1 MAEKPA
7 HNWRNT
13 LKRRLLVS
21 VLLLGGWAVS
31 IEARLAYLQ
40 VVRHSHYTERAE
52 NQQVRTIE
60 TAAER
65 GDILDRNGNVLA
77 YSVEVDSIYVVP
89 TEVGDPDAAAAALCR
104 ALKDCEAR
112 DRSTLAERI
121 RRGRSFA
128 YVRRQVS
135 TEQAE
140 RVAALKLEGVGFVKE
155 NRRFYPNKELGA
167 HLLGYVGIDN
177 AGLSGLEA
185 TYDSLIRGHSGT
197 MLVQTDARRLV
208 FSRLERPPT
217 SGATLE
223 LTMDQT
229 LQHIAERELRVGV
242 EENRATGGTA
252 VVMDP
257 LTGEILALANWPSFN
272 PNTYRE
278 ARPETKRNRGV
289 QDLYEPG
296 STFKIVTASA
306 AFEEHVVAPDDLID
320 VSAGRIKIGKTR
332 VINDDHRYGVISFT
346 DVIVKSSNVGAIKA
360 GFKLGPLKLGE
371 YVSKFGFGRRTS
383 PDFPGESSGIVWD
396 PAKLTD
402 SALAS
407 LSMGYQ
413 VAVTPL
419 QMAVAVSSIANG
431 GSLPEPRIVRAVIQD
446 DKRTPVPHKV
456 VRNTVTA
463 NTAAVLTEIMEQVVE
478 RGTGTRAK
486 IPGFTVAGKTGTA
499 QKVVSGRYS
508 RSDYNASFVG
518 FVPSRKPQFAIVVVV
533 DSPHGKNGYYG
544 GTVAAPIFQ
553 RIADAAL
560 RLRGVTPSVNPQ
572 PPIIVDPRD
581 GGNRPLQVRGPA
593 ELPGRNE
600 SSPQAPVK
608 GVPDLRGLSARG
620 AMQAIARI
628 GMKARIRGAGVVVD
642 QQPAPGSTIEPGTT
656 ATLTLERRI
665 TANTE
670 SSSSGGTQQ

>member
-1 MAEKPA
+1 MAETPA
-7 HNWRNT
+7 HNWRKT
-13 LKRRLLVS
+13 LKQRLLVS

-40 VVRHSHYTERAE
+40 VVNHGYYTEKAE

-60 TAAER
+60 TAPER
-65 GDILDRNGNVLA
+65 GDIVDRNGNVLA
-77 YSVEVDSIYVVP
+77 YSVEVDSIYAVP
-89 TEVGDPDAAAAALCR
+89 TEVGDPDVAAAALCR
-104 ALKDCEAR
+104 ALRDCDAR
-112 DRSTLAERI
+112 ERKALVDRIER
-121 RRGRSFA
+121 GKWFA
-128 YVRRQVS
+128 YVRRQAS
-135 TEQAE
+135 SEQAE
-140 RVAALKLEGVGFVKE
+140 RVAALKLDGVGFVKE

-185 TYDSLIRGHSGT
+185 TYDPIIRGHSGT
-197 MLVQTDARRLV
+197 MLVQTDARRQA

-217 SGATLE
+217 AGATLE

-242 EENRATGGTA
+242 GENRAASGSV

-257 LTGEILALANWPSFN
+257 FTGEILALANWPTFN
-272 PNTYRE
+272 PNVYRDAVQE
-278 ARPETKRNRGV
+278 KKRNRGV

-320 VSAGRIKIGKTR
+320 VSAGRIRIGSR
-332 VINDDHRYGVISFT
+332 VINDDHRYGVMSFT
-346 DVIVKSSNVGAIKA
+346 DIIVKSSNVGAIKA
-360 GFKLGPLKLGE
+360 GFRVGPLKLGE

-396 PAKLTD
+396 PSKLTD

-407 LSMGYQ
+407 ISMGYQ

-419 QMAVAVSSIANG
+419 QMAVAVSAIANG
-431 GSLPEPRIVRAVIQD
+431 GNLPEPRIVRAVIQD
-446 DKRTPVPHKV
+446 DTRTPVPHKV
-456 VRNTVTA
+456 VRNTVSA

-499 QKVVSGRYS
+499 QKVVGGRYS

-518 FVPSRKPQFAIVVVV
+518 FVPSRKPEFAIVVVI

-560 RLRGVTPSVNPQ
+560 RLRGVSPSINPA
-572 PPIIVDPRD
+572 PPIIIDRDRDPSAPINVTGPTHLPTID
-581 GGNRPLQVRGPA
+581 VASQGPA
-593 ELPGRNE
+593 
-600 SSPQAPVK
+600 S
-608 GVPDLRGLSARG
+608 GVPDMRGLGARD
-620 AMQAIARI
+620 AMKAIARI
-628 GMKARIRGAGVVVD
+628 GMKAQIRGAGVVVD
-642 QQPAPGSTIEPGTT
+642 QRPAPGSAIEPGTT

-665 TANTE
+665 SVNTE
-670 SSSSGGTQQ
+670 SSSSAGTRQ